1 MPTEAMPH
9 EAPCPKTLQ
18 IPTRWRGAWLWL
30 GLWLHVGKNATMGM
44 GGYPLEAHIPRSND
58 MIDADRLNSAVQA
71 LAHAAPQE
79 AQIVLFGSHA
89 RGDATEESDLDFLVI
104 EDRVDNR
111 AHEMVRLRRA
121 LRPLRLPVD
130 VLVYSR
136 DEVNRWGQQPGTALY
151 WALREGRVV
160 HG

>member
-1 MPTEAMPH
+1 MINAS
-9 EAPCPKTLQ
+9 TL
-18 IPTRWRGAWLWL
+18 
-30 GLWLHVGKNATMGM
+30 N
-44 GGYPLEAHIPRSND
+44 N
-58 MIDADRLNSAVQA
+58 AVQA
-71 LAHAAPQE
+71 LAQAAPQA

-89 RGDATEESDLDFLVI
+89 RGDAHDDSDLDFLVI
-104 EDRVDNR
+104 EPTLENR
-111 AHEMVRLRRA
+111 ANEMVRLRRA
-121 LRPLRLPVD
+121 LRPLRVSAD